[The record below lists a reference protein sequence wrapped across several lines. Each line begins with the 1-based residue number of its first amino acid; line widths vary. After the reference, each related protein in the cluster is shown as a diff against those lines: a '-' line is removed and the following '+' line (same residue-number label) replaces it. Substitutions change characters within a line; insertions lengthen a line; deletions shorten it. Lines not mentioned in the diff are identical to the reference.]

1 MNNNIIAQNNCNLN
15 YKILQTKISQGHYM
29 KKLANF
35 SLIMGI
41 LISFSGCF
49 KDDKANTAGQRP
61 QMPPAK
67 VDIIKAKKED
77 IPITFEYPAKIVS
90 DQDVTLRPKVS
101 GTLIKQY
108 FKAGDS
114 VKAGDKL
121 FLIDPEK
128 YQASYD
134 ALEASVG
141 VASATLKN
149 AQTEFNRVKKLYE
162 KKAVSQKEFDSAKS
176 ALDIANATLLSVK
189 ANSKN
194 AKIDLGYTT
203 VVAPFDGI
211 LGENLV
217 DVGSFVS
224 ASATELVRLTKI
236 DPISVKFYIADV
248 DNLNRVKNVEAGSWA
263 QNGANATLKTG
274 GEILKGKVTF
284 IDNVVDVNVGS
295 VLAKAEFENKD
306 AKLMPGAFASVVMDG
321 FYQKDG
327 FKIPQVAIQ
336 QDAMNTFVLVLK
348 DQKVT
353 QKNIEISYQKE
364 DYAVVSGGL
373 EEGDLIIINNF
384 KKIRVG
390 ADAQVDKEKN

>member
-1 MNNNIIAQNNCNLN
+1 MNSFKNIF
-15 YKILQTKISQGHYM
+15 T
-29 KKLANF
+29 
-35 SLIMGI
+35 LIM
-41 LISFSGCF
+41 ISLLFTGCF
-49 KDDKANTAGQRP
+49 KEENSKSKAQAVR

-77 IPITFEYPAKIVS
+77 IPITFEYPGKIVS
-90 DQDVTLRPKVS
+90 NQDVTLRPKVS

-108 FKAGDS
+108 FKAGDK

-128 YQASYD
+128 YQASYE

-248 DNLNRVKNVEAGSWA
+248 DNLNRIKNVQSGSWA

-274 GEILKGKVTF
+274 GEIFKGKVNF

-336 QDAMNTFVLVLK
+336 QDAMNTFILVLK

>member
-1 MNNNIIAQNNCNLN
+1 
-15 YKILQTKISQGHYM
+15 M
-29 KKLANF
+29 KKLTNF
-35 SLIMGI
+35 SLIAGI
-41 LISFSGCF
+41 LLSFAGCF
-49 KDDKANTAGQRP
+49 KDDKASATSQASQI
-61 QMPPAK
+61 PPAK
-67 VDIIKAKKED
+67 VDIVKAKKED

-108 FKAGDS
+108 FKAGDK

-134 ALEASVG
+134 ALEAN
-141 VASATLKN
+141 VAVAGATLKN
-149 AQTEFNRVKKLYE
+149 AQTEFNRVRKLYE

-176 ALDIANATLLSVK
+176 ALDIANANLLSVK

-203 VVAPFDGI
+203 VVAPFEGV

-248 DNLNRVKNVEAGSWA
+248 DNLNRVKNIEGGIWA
-263 QNGANATLKTG
+263 QNGASATLKTG
-274 GEILKGKVTF
+274 NEIFKGNVSF
-284 IDNVVDVNVGS
+284 IDSVVDVNVGS
-295 VLAKAEFENKD
+295 VLAKAEFENKE
-306 AKLMPGAFASVVMDG
+306 AKLMPGAFVSITMEG

-353 QKNIEISYQKE
+353 QKNIKISYQKE
-364 DYAVVSGGL
+364 DYAVVSEGL

-384 KKIRVG
+384 KKIKVG
-390 ADAQVDKEKN
+390 AGAQVDKEKN

>member
-1 MNNNIIAQNNCNLN
+1 
-15 YKILQTKISQGHYM
+15 M

-176 ALDIANATLLSVK
+176 TLDIANATLLSVK

-248 DNLNRVKNVEAGSWA
+248 DNLNRIKNVQSGSWA

-274 GEILKGKVTF
+274 GEIFKGKVNF
-284 IDNVVDVNVGS
+284 IDNVVDINVGS

>member
-1 MNNNIIAQNNCNLN
+1 MNSFKNIF
-15 YKILQTKISQGHYM
+15 T
-29 KKLANF
+29 
-35 SLIMGI
+35 LIM
-41 LISFSGCF
+41 ISLLFTGCF
-49 KDDKANTAGQRP
+49 KEENSKSKAQAQAQR

-77 IPITFEYPAKIVS
+77 IPITFEYPGKIVS
-90 DQDVTLRPKVS
+90 NQDVTLRPKVS

-108 FKAGDS
+108 FKAGDK

-162 KKAVSQKEFDSAKS
+162 KKAVSQKEFDLTKA
-176 ALDIANATLLSVK
+176 ALDIANANLLSAK

-211 LGENLV
+211 LGENLI
-217 DVGSFVS
+217 DVGSFV
-224 ASATELVRLTKI
+224 ASGTTPLVRLTKI
-236 DPISVKFYIADV
+236 DPIEARFYIADV
-248 DNLNRVKNVEAGSWA
+248 DNLNRIKNIEGGVWA
-263 QNGANATLKTG
+263 QNGANATLRFG
-274 GEILKGKVTF
+274 NESFKGKVTF
-284 IDNVVDVNVGS
+284 IDSVVDVNVGS
-295 VLAKAEFENKD
+295 VLAKAEFANSEL
-306 AKLMPGAFASVVMDG
+306 KLLPGAFASVVMDG

-353 QKNIEISYQKE
+353 QKNVEISYQKE
-364 DYAVVSGGL
+364 DYAVVSSGL

-390 ADAQVDKEKN
+390 AGAQADKEIN